1 MGLRL
6 HTVAPARGWA
16 WLRQGLRLWLQR
28 PLAFVGLFVFFLFT
42 VLLLMVLLPVV
53 GGALGMALLPM
64 LSLGFII
71 ASRAALAGEPVPRH
85 LGGVVQMRPDRSRRR
100 AQWQLCASFAAVTTL
115 LMLLAHWVD
124 GGLFD
129 DWQRAMADSQGGRSP
144 ELDAIMADPRLVQG
158 LVVRFGGAALLSLP
172 YWHAPALVHFA
183 GQGAAQALFSSTLAV
198 WQARGAF
205 VVYLLG
211 WLAVAIGMGAAL
223 MLLAT
228 LLGMPSLLGVLVLP
242 MGLIL
247 STLFYVSLWFCFR
260 DSFREDGSTPG
271 A

>member
-6 HTVAPARGWA
+6 HTVRPIQGWQWIREA
-16 WLRQGLRLWLQR
+16 AALWRKR
-28 PLAFVGLFVFFLFT
+28 PLGFMSLFAFFLLT
-42 VLLLMVLLPVV
+42 VLLLAVVVPVV
-53 GGALGMALLPM
+53 GGVLGLILLPM

-71 ASRAALAGEPVPRH
+71 ASRAALAGEPVHPLQFIEGFRH
-85 LGGVVQMRPDRSRRR
+85 PDRSRRR